1 MSKIFKTKNMI
12 QKIGIVL
19 LITIVC
25 YIMVPTYSS
34 ASFGGDMMKV
44 LVDLVAGLGD
54 VFSGAMNHFML
65 GTEKMVG
72 SVMLE
77 QDDPTVTEEGGALN
91 VDNNANPDIILDQ
104 KKEEEKIDE
113 GLFDSGDWKIPN
125 LLYSPEAIFSNNV
138 AALDVNFL
146 RPNTYTSVQD
156 ADKADEHAKSAAQV
170 LSKQIGD
177 WYVSFRN
184 IAIVALL
191 TVLLYI
197 GIRIVISSTAADKAK
212 YRENLRDWLIA
223 ICLVFVMHF
232 IMSGIL
238 MITQQV
244 TNLFSED
251 ASEIVVEVDGLKFKE
266 SLMGVARL
274 RAQSADAGTAAT
286 FCIMYIMLVVA
297 TLMFTFIYLKRFLYM
312 AFLTMI
318 APLVAITYP
327 IDKLGDGKAQAFN
340 MWFKEYLMNALL
352 QPIHLILYTA
362 LISTATE
369 LVNKNFIYAIVAV
382 YFLIP
387 AEKFIKKMFGFNK
400 AETPSEFGAAA
411 AATTMMAMGTMKSLA
426 NVKKPKTQGK
436 DNAKIRT
443 ANNSDKLGISDN
455 TKYDGLDTVN
465 FDNNQEKQKD
475 DFLNG
480 KENNIN
486 QQSNEGVSEENNSGQ
501 PQNSG
506 SQYQNSQKEEFD
518 AQQDAAKGQKINTS
532 KGEDDNKQKEQED
545 GRAHLIPGY
554 DINEYVGQQQ
564 TRREKFKNSPIT
576 KTAIRGVKSGA
587 KSVWKNK
594 RKIITGA
601 GSVALGVT
609 GGIVGA
615 ASGFAIGAMSGDMKN
630 AFTYGAVGATSGS
643 LIGKNTVKGA
653 EALYDGTAGM
663 VKGGVNGAGQVRDV
677 YEQEKY
683 GYAEAAK
690 RKQQRSYDKAK
701 KEFLKDKEQIEQA
714 KLTQMELEKKGISA
728 SEEDIMSSRFD
739 YVSAGIKE
747 GDIQRAQIAEA
758 RSGGINGSSHGNY
771 VSIAQEADRLGISKS
786 TFSDTKKYD
795 EFHDTIAAQLG
806 ESGANRA
813 MGMMA
818 EMKGAKI
825 AHNNQQKRRAA
836 AKTEK
841 KAKK

>member
-1 MSKIFKTKNMI
+1 MSKIVKTKNML
-12 QKIGIVL
+12 QKIVIVL

-25 YIMVPTYSS
+25 CIMVPTYSS

-77 QDDPTVTEEGGALN
+77 QDDLTVTEPGGALY
-91 VDNNANPDIILDQ
+91 VESNAKPDIILDQ
-104 KKEEEKIDE
+104 TKEEEKIDE

-146 RPNTYTSVQD
+146 RPNKYTSVQETD
-156 ADKADEHAKSAAQV
+156 EAKEHAESAAGV
-170 LSKQIGD
+170 LSEQIGS
-177 WYVSFRN
+177 WYTGFRN

-197 GIRIVISSTAADKAK
+197 GIRIVISSTSSDKAK
-212 YRENLRDWLIA
+212 YKESLKDWLIA

-238 MITQQV
+238 MLTQQV
-244 TNLFSED
+244 TNLFSPS
-251 ASEIVVEVDGLKFKE
+251 ASEIIVEVDGLKFKQ
-266 SLMGVARL
+266 SLMGVARF

-327 IDKLGDGKAQAFN
+327 IDRLSDGKAQAFN

-362 LISTATE
+362 LISSATE
-369 LVNKNFIYAIVAV
+369 LVNKNFVYAIVAV

-411 AATTMMAMGTMKSLA
+411 AATTMMAMGTMKTLA
-426 NVKKPKTQGK
+426 NFKKPKTQGK

-443 ANNSDKLGISDN
+443 ADNSEKLGISGK
-455 TKYDGLDTVN
+455 TQYDGIDTVN
-465 FDNNQEKQKD
+465 FGNTEEKPKD
-475 DFLNG
+475 DFATG
-480 KENNIN
+480 VREDEN
-486 QQSNEGVSEENNSGQ
+486 QHSNEGRINQDNKETSQNGENKEINRQDTQEMQQKNSSE
-501 PQNSG
+501 G
-506 SQYQNSQKEEFD
+506 SQNNRQ
-518 AQQDAAKGQKINTS
+518 
-532 KGEDDNKQKEQED
+532 EDD
-545 GRAHLIPGY
+545 GRSHLIPGY
-554 DINEYVGQQQ
+554 DVNKYVGQQQ
-564 TRREKFKNSPIT
+564 TAKDKFKNSPIT

-587 KSVWKNK
+587 KTVWKNK
-594 RKIITGA
+594 RKIATGA
-601 GSVALGVT
+601 GSVLL
-609 GGIVGA
+609 GGIGGVVGS

-643 LIGKNTVKGA
+643 LIGKNVVNGV
-653 EALYDGTAGM
+653 ESLYDGASRM
-663 VKGGVNGAGQVRDV
+663 VKGGASGAEKVREM

-683 GYAEAAK
+683 GHVQATEM
-690 RKQQRSYDKAK
+690 KQQRIYDKSK
-701 KEFLKDKEQIEQA
+701 KEFLKDKEQIEKA
-714 KLTQMELEKKGISA
+714 KLMQAELEKSGMSV
-728 SEEDIMSSRFD
+728 STDDIMSSRFD

-758 RSGGINGSSHGNY
+758 RNGGINGSSHGNY
-771 VSIAQEADRLGISKS
+771 VSIAQEADRLGINKS

-806 ESGANRA
+806 ESGATTA

-825 AHNNQQKRRAA
+825 AHDNQQKRR
-836 AKTEK
+836 E
-841 KAKK
+841 KAKADRQTKKGSKK